1 MMKTMHKLTAALLG
15 ATMLFAGCS
24 NGTTSSSTAASS
36 EGGSTAA
43 ASDVKI
49 GILQYVEHPAL
60 DQATAGF
67 EDYLKE
73 NGYADAQFDFIS
85 AQGEV
90 ANCTS
95 VAQKFVNDN
104 VDLIYAVATPA
115 AQAAANE
122 TKDIPIVVSAVT
134 DPADAGLVQSNEEPG
149 TNVTGAS
156 DLTPVAAQFD
166 LLQEILP
173 DAKKVALLFCNAE
186 ANSVFQINI
195 AKEECEARGLEYVE
209 SSVTDSNQIQQVV
222 ESLNGKVDAIY
233 IPTDNLLAEAMAT
246 VSQTA
251 SQYGLPCIVGE
262 EGMITN
268 GGLATYGLD
277 YYQLGQLAG
286 AQAVAI
292 LNGEKKPAEMAV
304 EYLPSDK
311 CTLTINKAIADQLQ
325 IEFPQSVLDRAE
337 AVGEED

>member
-1 MMKTMHKLTAALLG
+1 MKTMHKLTAALLG

-24 NGTTSSSTAASS
+24 NGNGNSSTATSS
-36 EGGSTAA
+36 QGGTSATT
-43 ASDVKI
+43 SEVKI
-49 GILQYVEHPAL
+49 GILQYQEHPAL

-67 EDYLKE
+67 QDYLKE
-73 NGYADAQFDFIS
+73 NGYADAAFDFVS

-95 VAQKFVNDN
+95 IAQKFVNDN

-115 AQAAANE
+115 AQSAANE
-122 TKDIPIVVSAVT
+122 TKDIPIVLSAVT
-134 DPADAGLVQSNEEPG
+134 DPQDAGLVESNEKPNV
-149 TNVTGAS
+149 NVTGAS

-173 DAKKVALLFCNAE
+173 DAKKIALLYCNAE
-186 ANSVFQINI
+186 ANSIFQIGI

-209 SSVTDSNQIQQVV
+209 SSVTESNQIQQVV

-246 VSQTA
+246 VSMTA

-262 EGMITN
+262 EGMLKN

-286 AQAVAI
+286 EQAVSI
-292 LNGEKKPAEMAV
+292 LKGETKPADMPIQ
-304 EYLPSDK
+304 YLPTDK
-311 CTLTINKAIADQLQ
+311 CTLSVNQSVADQLN
-325 IEFPQSVLDRAE
+325 IEIPQSVLDRAMIVE
-337 AVGEED
+337 GED